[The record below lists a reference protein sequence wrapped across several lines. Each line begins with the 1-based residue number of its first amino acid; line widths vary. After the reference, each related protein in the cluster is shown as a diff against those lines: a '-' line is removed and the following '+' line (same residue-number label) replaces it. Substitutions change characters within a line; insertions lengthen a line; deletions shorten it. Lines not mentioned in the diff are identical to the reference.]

1 MSRFLIPIIIAGL
14 IQAIKIIVDVIQKK
28 CFKWSYLRWSGGFP
42 SVHSGMSASI
52 ITLAFLVEGIDSIAF
67 AIAITYGFFLWYDAI
82 NVRFETGKQAH
93 TINIL
98 QSIHKVKTPQ
108 NLKERIWHTPRE
120 VIAGIIF
127 GVIMTYALHII
138 ITFKGRAPL

>member
-1 MSRFLIPIIIAGL
+1 
-14 IQAIKIIVDVIQKK
+14 
-28 CFKWSYLRWSGGFP
+28 
-42 SVHSGMSASI
+42 MSASI

-108 NLKERIWHTPRE
+108 NLKERI
-120 VIAGIIF
+120 
-127 GVIMTYALHII
+127 
-138 ITFKGRAPL
+138 